1 VAAGV
6 RARAWNQL
14 PPKKE
19 QDMLNKLLALLVL
32 AGALTMTG
40 CNTMS
45 GMGKDVEAA
54 GDKMENSAEKNKK
67 Y

>member
-1 VAAGV
+1 MRV
-6 RARAWNQL
+6 RNPHLSRSRH
-14 PPKKE
+14 
-19 QDMLNKLLALLVL
+19 MIHKLIALLIL

-45 GMGKDVEAA
+45 GMGEDIEAA
-54 GDKMENSAEKNKK
+54 GDKIDDSAEKNKK

>member
-1 VAAGV
+1 M
-6 RARAWNQL
+6 
-14 PPKKE
+14 KE
-19 QDMLNKLLALLVL
+19 HEMLNKLLALLVL
-32 AGALTMTG
+32 AGVLTMTG

-54 GDKMENSAEKNKK
+54 GDSLEDSAEKNKK